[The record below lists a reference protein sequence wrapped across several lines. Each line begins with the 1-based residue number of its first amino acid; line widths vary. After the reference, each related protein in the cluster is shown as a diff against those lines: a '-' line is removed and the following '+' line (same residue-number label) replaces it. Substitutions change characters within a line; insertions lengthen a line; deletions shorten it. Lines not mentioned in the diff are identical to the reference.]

1 MRIWPFKR
9 SSKADYLQSLPLFNI
24 VMYVPYISAP
34 SADPDP
40 LPEAMAEPQ
49 PDPEAKPILGKILKV
64 GAGALAGG
72 LLAAG
77 R

>member
-1 MRIWPFKR
+1 M
-9 SSKADYLQSLPLFNI
+9 DYFLKFISNI
-24 VMYVPYISAP
+24 IIYLISAP

-72 LLAAG
+72 LGALAAG

>member
-1 MRIWPFKR
+1 MWGIEGHKSGVCVLVF
-9 SSKADYLQSLPLFNI
+9 SNLFMHI
-24 VMYVPYISAP
+24 VSAP
-34 SADPDP
+34 SADPEP

-49 PDPEAKPILGKILKV
+49 PDPEAKPFLGTLLKV

-72 LLAAG
+72 LGAVAAG

>member
-1 MRIWPFKR
+1 M
-9 SSKADYLQSLPLFNI
+9 YL
-24 VMYVPYISAP
+24 ISAP

-72 LLAAG
+72 LGVLAAG

>member
-1 MRIWPFKR
+1 MRISTLLLASLAF
-9 SSKADYLQSLPLFNI
+9 AVLFCQSDA
-24 VMYVPYISAP
+24 AP

-49 PDPEAKPILGKILKV
+49 PDPEAKPILGTLLKV

-72 LLAAG
+72 LGAVAAG

>member
-1 MRIWPFKR
+1 
-9 SSKADYLQSLPLFNI
+9 
-24 VMYVPYISAP
+24 
-34 SADPDP
+34 
-40 LPEAMAEPQ
+40 MAEPQ

-72 LLAAG
+72 LGALAAG